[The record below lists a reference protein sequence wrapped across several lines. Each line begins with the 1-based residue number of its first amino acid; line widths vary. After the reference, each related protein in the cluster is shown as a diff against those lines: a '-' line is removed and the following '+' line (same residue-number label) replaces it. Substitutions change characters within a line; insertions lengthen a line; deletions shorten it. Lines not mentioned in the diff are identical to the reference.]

1 MMETYSGRI
10 VIAEDEDNIR
20 AGLRDVLG
28 KDGHVVTDV
37 GSGEEALAA
46 LATNPFDTA
55 IVDIRMPGM
64 SGIELLQS
72 IRAGWGH
79 VAVIILTGHGDLDSA
94 MAAVK
99 AGAHDYLLKP
109 AQPET
114 IRRTVLE
121 AVKMS
126 RRRKKQTQLIEAMRS
141 GLAGMDDPPDDA
153 ANDSTASAGRR
164 PLVIG
169 DLYLDLRAHELFQ
182 SGRAIH
188 LSPTEFKLLAVLAS
202 QPNEVV
208 DYPTLARLSLGY
220 DTTLWE
226 AKELIKRH
234 VSAIRRKIEPDPVS
248 PHYIL
253 NVRGVGYRLAAS
265 DPDHL
270 ANVVPD

>member
-1 MMETYSGRI
+1 METYSGRI

-28 KDGHVVTDV
+28 KDGHVVMDV
-37 GSGEEALAA
+37 GSGEAALAA
-46 LATNPFDTA
+46 LTANPFDTA

-72 IRAGWGH
+72 IRARWEH

-220 DTTLWE
+220 VTTLWE

-234 VSAIRRKIEPDPVS
+234 VSAIRRKIEPDPAS

-265 DPDHL
+265 DPGHL

>member
-1 MMETYSGRI
+1 
-10 VIAEDEDNIR
+10 
-20 AGLRDVLG
+20 
-28 KDGHVVTDV
+28 
-37 GSGEEALAA
+37 
-46 LATNPFDTA
+46 
-55 IVDIRMPGM
+55 
-64 SGIELLQS
+64 
-72 IRAGWGH
+72 
-79 VAVIILTGHGDLDSA
+79 
-94 MAAVK
+94 
-99 AGAHDYLLKP
+99 
-109 AQPET
+109 
-114 IRRTVLE
+114 
-121 AVKMS
+121 
-126 RRRKKQTQLIEAMRS
+126 
-141 GLAGMDDPPDDA
+141 MDDPPDDA
-153 ANDSTASAGRR
+153 ANDSLASAGRR

-202 QPNEVV
+202 RPNEVV